1 MTAAA
6 AQAVAV
12 VGLGNIGYP
21 IASRVHGAVESLRVR
36 DSDDAKA
43 ARFVREHPGAAA
55 AESLDELADAAVVLL
70 SLPDSGVVDAV
81 VAGRP
86 DEPGLI
92 AVLSPGSTVIDM
104 SSSRPD
110 RSRSLERD
118 LGGRGI
124 RFLDAPVSG
133 GVKRARDG
141 SLSIMVGGDAAL
153 LDEHR
158 ALLERIGT
166 TITHVGPAGAGHA
179 AKALNNY
186 VSAAGLVATVE
197 ALLAGRGFG
206 IDPLTLVDVFNSS
219 TGRNYTTEHKARQAM
234 LSGTFD
240 SGFGLQLMAKDVRT
254 AVELARVLGVRT
266 ALGDAAAAVW
276 TEAAASLAPGADHTE
291 IYSFLERGGAT
302 P

>member
-6 AQAVAV
+6 ERPVAV

-21 IASRVHGAVESLRVR
+21 IASRVHGGVRSLRVR

-43 ARFVREHPGAAA
+43 ARFVREHAGATA
-55 AESLDELADAAVVLL
+55 AETVGDLSGTAVVLL
-70 SLPDSGVVDAV
+70 SLPDSAVVDAV
-81 VAGRP
+81 VAGTP

-92 AVLSPGSTVIDM
+92 DVLSSGSTVIDM

-110 RSRSLERD
+110 RSRSLEQE
-118 LGGRGI
+118 LAGRGI

-133 GVKRARDG
+133 GVRRAFDG

-254 AVELARVLGVRT
+254 AVELAGVLGVRM

-276 TEAAASLAPGADHTE
+276 ADAASSLGPGADHTE
-291 IYSFLERGGAT
+291 IYSFLERGRAT